1 MVVQSVLK
9 TESIIL
15 KTTSSPFQHKFTHLG
30 FARGSRPLPK
40 LSQITAPDGTR
51 VYETED
57 GLAYP
62 SVTTVL
68 GALSEQ
74 AIAEW
79 RAKVGEEEARKI
91 STRAANRGTKLHLYT
106 ENYLKNENS
115 FFDGV
120 DIFAQELF
128 TSFKPVLEPIN
139 NIHCQE
145 TKLYSH
151 YLKLAGTVDCIAEY
165 NGRLSIID
173 FKTAG
178 KPKKHEWIHNYFMQC
193 AAYAIMYEELTGIP
207 VPQLVVLIAVEDELP
222 QVFIEK
228 RNTWARPLI
237 DARKRF
243 GNY

>member
-1 MVVQSVLK
+1 MNITLA
-9 TESIIL
+9 
-15 KTTSSPFQHKFTHLG
+15 SSPKFNHVG

-40 LSQITAPDGTR
+40 LSQITAADGSR
-51 VYETED
+51 VYATED

-68 GALSEQ
+68 SAENREV
-74 AIAEW
+74 IAEW
-79 RAKVGEEEARKI
+79 RDRVGAEEANRI
-91 STRAANRGTKLHLYT
+91 SGRATRRGTKLHTYT
-106 ENYLKNENS
+106 EHYLQNDTG
-115 FFDGV
+115 FFN
-120 DIFAQELF
+120 DIDLITQELF
-128 TSFKPVLEPIN
+128 RDFKSVLEPIN

-165 NGRLSIID
+165 NGRLSVID
-173 FKTAG
+173 FKTAS
-178 KPKKHEWIHNYFMQC
+178 KPKKKDWIHSYFMQC

-207 VPQLVVLIAVEDELP
+207 VPQLVVLIAVEDEQP

-228 RNTWARPLI
+228 RNTWAKPLI

-243 GNY
+243 GGY

>member
-1 MVVQSVLK
+1 MY
-9 TESIIL
+9 
-15 KTTSSPFQHKFTHLG
+15 SPKFNHLG
-30 FARGSRPLPK
+30 FARGSRPLPI
-40 LSQITAPDGTR
+40 LSQITAEDGTR
-51 VYETED
+51 VYATED
-57 GLAYP
+57 GNRYP

-68 GALSEQ
+68 GALNEA

-79 RAKVGEEEARKI
+79 RARVGAETANKI
-91 STRAANRGTKLHLYT
+91 STQAAARGTKLHAYT
-106 ENYLKNENS
+106 EQYLLNNNG

-120 DIFAQELF
+120 DLITQQLF
-128 TSFKPVLEPIN
+128 KEFKPILEPIN

-165 NGRLSIID
+165 NGKLSVID

-178 KPKKHEWIHNYFMQC
+178 KPKKKEWIHNYFMQC
-193 AAYAIMYEELTGIP
+193 AAYAIMYEELTGIS
-207 VPQLVVLIAVEDELP
+207 VPQLVVLIAVEDSEP

>member
-1 MVVQSVLK
+1 M
-9 TESIIL
+9 
-15 KTTSSPFQHKFTHLG
+15 KTTLSLSQPKFTHLG

-40 LSQITAPDGTR
+40 LSQITAADGTR

-68 GALSEQ
+68 SKLSEA
-74 AIAEW
+74 AITEW
-79 RAKVGEEEARKI
+79 RDKVGEAEANRI
-91 STRAANRGTKLHLYT
+91 STRAAARGTKLHSYA
-106 ENYLKNENS
+106 EHYLNNAS
-115 FFDGV
+115 GFLDPIDLFS
-120 DIFAQELF
+120 QELF
-128 TSFKPVLEPIN
+128 QSFKPILEPIN

-165 NGRLSIID
+165 EGKLSIID

-178 KPKKHEWIHNYFMQC
+178 KPKKKEWIHNYFMQC

-207 VPQLVVLIAVEDELP
+207 VPQLVVLIAVEDEQP
-222 QVFIEK
+222 QVFKEK